1 MKKMKVVLVEP
12 RKRARVVE
20 IDHTLEAMQKI
31 VGGYIETFQLD
42 DEVYIVCNEEGK
54 MGGYQPCRAIWYE
67 GELIEIIFGT
77 FFICAAPWDSEN
89 FESLTDDQ
97 AQHFAEQYKAAEYFI
112 RTPNG
117 ISVIK
122 DM

>member
-12 RKRARVVE
+12 RKKARVVE
-20 IDHTLEAMQKI
+20 IDHSLESMQKI
-31 VGGYIETFQLD
+31 VGGYIEQFRLD
-42 DEVYIVCNEEGK
+42 DEVYIICNEEGK
-54 MGGYQPCRAIWYE
+54 MGGFQPNRAIWYE

-89 FESLTDDQ
+89 FASLSDED
-97 AQHFAEQYKAAEYFI
+97 AQHFANLFMAPEYFV

-122 DM
+122 DI

>member
-1 MKKMKVVLVEP
+1 MEKMKVVLVEP
-12 RKRARVVE
+12 RKQARVVE
-20 IDHTLEAMQKI
+20 IDHTLEAMQKT
-31 VGGYIETFQLD
+31 VGGYIEPFQLD
-42 DEVYIVCNEEGK
+42 DEVYAICNEEGK

-89 FESLTDDQ
+89 FESLTDEQ
-97 AQHFAEQYKAAEYFI
+97 ALYYANEYMAPEFFFK
-112 RTPNG
+112 TPNG
-117 ISVIK
+117 ISVFK

>member
-12 RKRARVVE
+12 RKKARVVE
-20 IDHTLEAMQKI
+20 IDHTLEAMQKT
-31 VGGYIETFQLD
+31 VGGYIEQFRLD
-42 DEVYIVCNEEGK
+42 EHASIVCNEEGK
-54 MGGYQPCRAIWYE
+54 MGGFQPNRAIWYE

-77 FFICAAPWDSEN
+77 FFICAAPLDSEN
-89 FESLTDDQ
+89 FESLTEEQ
-97 AQHFAEQYKAAEYFI
+97 ANEFAAQFMAPEYFV

>member
-12 RKRARVVE
+12 RKHARVVE
-20 IDHTLEAMQKI
+20 IDHTLESMQKI
-31 VGGYIETFQLD
+31 VGGYIETFRLD
-42 DEVYIVCNEEGK
+42 DEVYIICNEEGK
-54 MGGYQPCRAIWYE
+54 MGGFQPNRAIWYE

-77 FFICAAPWDSEN
+77 FFICAAPWDSED
-89 FESLTDDQ
+89 FASLSDEDALHYA
-97 AQHFAEQYKAAEYFI
+97 AQFMTPELFF

-122 DM
+122 DI

>member
-12 RKRARVVE
+12 RKKARIVE

-31 VGGYIETFQLD
+31 VGGYIEQFRLD
-42 DEVYIVCNEEGK
+42 EHVSIVCNEEGK
-54 MGGYQPCRAIWYE
+54 MGGFQPNRAIWYE

-77 FFICAAPWDSEN
+77 FFICAAPLDSEN
-89 FESLTDDQ
+89 FESLTDEQ
-97 AQHFAEQYKAAEYFI
+97 ANEFAAQFMAPEYFI

-117 ISVIK
+117 ISVVK

>member
-12 RKRARVVE
+12 RKKARVIE

-31 VGGYIETFQLD
+31 VGGYIEQFRLD
-42 DEVYIVCNEEGK
+42 EEVSIVCNEEGK
-54 MGGYQPCRAIWYE
+54 MGGFQPNRAIWYE

-77 FFICAAPWDSEN
+77 FFICAAPLDSEN
-89 FESLTDDQ
+89 FEGLTDEQ
-97 AQHFAEQYKAAEYFI
+97 AQHFAAQYMAPEYFI

-117 ISVIK
+117 ISVVK

>member
-12 RKRARVVE
+12 KKKARVVE

-31 VGGYIETFQLD
+31 VGGYIETFRLD

-54 MGGYQPCRAIWYE
+54 MGGFQPCRAIWYE

-77 FFICAAPWDSEN
+77 FFICAAPWDSES
-89 FESLTDDQ
+89 FESLTDED
-97 AQHFAEQYKAAEYFI
+97 AQHYAEQYMAPEYFV

-117 ISVIK
+117 ISVVK
-122 DM
+122 GM

>member
-12 RKRARVVE
+12 RKKARVVE

-89 FESLTDDQ
+89 FESLSDEQ
-97 AQHFAEQYKAAEYFI
+97 AQHFAEQYMAPEYFI

>member
-1 MKKMKVVLVEP
+1 MNRMRVVMVEP
-12 RKRARVVE
+12 RKQARVIW
-20 IDHTLEAMQKI
+20 IDNTLEAMQEL

-42 DEVYIVCNEEGK
+42 DEVFIICNEEGK
-54 MGGYQPCRAIWYE
+54 MGGFEPCRAIWYE

-89 FESLTDDQ
+89 FASLNEDQ
-97 AQHFAEQYKAAEYFI
+97 AKQFSEQFMAAEYFI

-122 DM
+122 DI

>member
-12 RKRARVVE
+12 RKQARVVE
-20 IDHTLEAMQKI
+20 IDHSLESMQKI
-31 VGGYIETFQLD
+31 VGGYIETFRLD
-42 DEVYIVCNEEGK
+42 DEVYIICNEEGK
-54 MGGYQPCRAIWYE
+54 LGGFQPNRAIWYE

-77 FFICAAPWDSEN
+77 FFICSAPWDSEN
-89 FESLTDDQ
+89 FASLSDADALHYA
-97 AQHFAEQYKAAEYFI
+97 AQFMAPEYFI

-122 DM
+122 DI

>member
-1 MKKMKVVLVEP
+1 MEKMKVVLVEP
-12 RKRARVVE
+12 RKKARVIE

-31 VGGYIETFQLD
+31 VGGYIEQFRLD
-42 DEVYIVCNEEGK
+42 EEVSIVCNEEGK
-54 MGGYQPCRAIWYE
+54 MGGFQPNRAIWYE

-77 FFICAAPWDSEN
+77 FFICAVDSDD
-89 FESLTDDQ
+89 FEGLTDEQ
-97 AQHFAEQYKAAEYFI
+97 AQHFAAQYMAPEYFI

>member
-12 RKRARVVE
+12 RKQARVVE
-20 IDHTLEAMQKI
+20 IDHSLESMQKI
-31 VGGYIETFQLD
+31 VGGYIEQFRLD
-42 DEVYIVCNEEGK
+42 EEVSIVCNEEGK
-54 MGGYQPCRAIWYE
+54 MGGFQPNRAIWYE

-77 FFICAAPWDSEN
+77 FFICAAPLDSDS
-89 FESLTDDQ
+89 FEGLTDEQ
-97 AQHFAEQYKAAEYFI
+97 ALHFAAQFMTPEYFI

-122 DM
+122 DI

>member
-1 MKKMKVVLVEP
+1 MKRMKVVLVEP
-12 RKRARVVE
+12 KKRARIVE

-31 VGGYIETFQLD
+31 VGGYIETFRLD

-54 MGGYQPCRAIWYE
+54 MGGFQPCRAIWYE

-77 FFICAAPWDSEN
+77 FFICAAPWDSES
-89 FESLTDDQ
+89 FESLSDEQ
-97 AQHFAEQYKAAEYFI
+97 AQQYAEQYMAPEYFV

-117 ISVIK
+117 ISVVK
-122 DM
+122 GM